1 MPSWVKFSYQL
12 IFFYSNLRLMTYL
25 LLIILIGIAIY
36 YAMKW
41 QSKSNKQSSG
51 RESDGNPYG
60 NRSGNS
66 QYDRTYDT
74 GPYSSQNKGSQ
85 KQFSASNYAK
95 WIGGGLGWAF
105 GGPIGGILGFMFGS
119 MVGGSGLTN
128 MQVGQ
133 TRAGDFNV
141 SLLILIAAVM
151 KADGKV
157 TRSELQYVKQFISNN
172 FGSDRAPQYIK
183 ILGDLIKQNFN
194 LQDVSYQI
202 KQHMDYSSRLM
213 LLQFLFGIALVDGK
227 SHTNEIN
234 VIQTIS
240 SYLGIT
246 NNDYSSIKAMFI
258 KDTNSA
264 YQILEVSHKSTND
277 EIKKAYRELAKK
289 YHPDKVSHL
298 GSEIKKAAEVKITAL
313 NAAYDAIK
321 KKRGIS

>member
-1 MPSWVKFSYQL
+1 MK
-12 IFFYSNLRLMTYL
+12 YL

-60 NRSGNS
+60 NRNSNS
-66 QYDRTYDT
+66 QYDRTNDD
-74 GPYSSQNKGSQ
+74 GPYAHQNQRSQ
-85 KQFSASNYAK
+85 KQFSAGNYAK

-119 MVGGSGLTN
+119 MVGSTGMTN

-141 SLLILIAAVM
+141 SLLILTAAVM

-172 FGSDRAPQYIK
+172 FGVDRAPQYVK

-194 LQDVSYQI
+194 LQDVSSQI
-202 KQHMDYSSRLM
+202 KQYMDYSSRLM
-213 LLQFLFGIALVDGK
+213 LLQFLFGIALADGK
-227 SHTNEIN
+227 SHPSEVS

-240 SYLGIT
+240 AYLGIT

-264 YQILEVSHKSTND
+264 YNILEVSPEATND
-277 EIKKAYRELAKK
+277 DIKKAYRELAKK

-298 GSEIKKAAEVKITAL
+298 GAEIKKAAEVKILAL

-321 KKRGIS
+321 QERGIS

>member
-1 MPSWVKFSYQL
+1 MK
-12 IFFYSNLRLMTYL
+12 YL

-41 QSKSNKQSSG
+41 QSKSNNKSSG
-51 RESDGNPYG
+51 RGYEGNPYG
-60 NRSGNS
+60 NNNSNS
-66 QYDRTYDT
+66 QYDRTNDT
-74 GPYSSQNKGSQ
+74 GPYSSQNRGRQ
-85 KQFSASNYAK
+85 KQFSAGNYAK

-119 MVGGSGLTN
+119 MVGGAGMTN
-128 MQVGQ
+128 LQVGQ
-133 TRAGDFNV
+133 TREGDFNV
-141 SLLILIAAVM
+141 SLLILTAAVM

-172 FGSDRAPQYIK
+172 FGAGRAPQYVK

-202 KQHMDYSSRLM
+202 KQNMDYSSRLM
-213 LLQFLFGIALVDGK
+213 LLQFLFGIALADGK
-227 SHTNEIN
+227 SHPSEIS

-298 GSEIKKAAEVKITAL
+298 GVEIKKAAEIKISAL

-321 KKRGIS
+321 KERGIN

>member
-1 MPSWVKFSYQL
+1 MK
-12 IFFYSNLRLMTYL
+12 YL
-25 LLIILIGIAIY
+25 LLIILIGIAVY

-41 QSKSNKQSSG
+41 QSSSKKESSDKNGRRDPYSNGG
-51 RESDGNPYG
+51 RNMNGN
-60 NRSGNS
+60 NDS
-66 QYDRTYDT
+66 
-74 GPYSSQNKGSQ
+74 GPYVNQNNNSGGSSNGT
-85 KQFSASNYAK
+85 NYAK

-119 MVGGSGLTN
+119 MVGGTGTSGS
-128 MQVGQ
+128 QSGQ

-141 SLLILIAAVM
+141 SLLILTAAVM

-157 TRSELQYVKQFISNN
+157 TRSELDYVKQFISNN
-172 FGSDRAPQYIK
+172 FGSDRAPQYVK
-183 ILGDLIKQNFN
+183 ILGDLIKQDYN

-213 LLQFLFGIALVDGK
+213 LLQFMFGIAVVDGK
-227 SHTNEIN
+227 SHENEIRT
-234 VIQTIS
+234 IETIS
-240 SYLGIT
+240 AFLGIGSK
-246 NNDYSSIKAMFI
+246 DYASIKAMFV

-264 YQILEVSHKSTND
+264 YSILEVMKDASND

-298 GSEIKKAAEVKITAL
+298 GDDVKKAAEVKITAL

-321 KKRGIS
+321 AERGIS

>member
-1 MPSWVKFSYQL
+1 MK
-12 IFFYSNLRLMTYL
+12 YL

-41 QSKSNKQSSG
+41 QTTSNKKKPG
-51 RESDGNPYG
+51 RETDSNPY
-60 NRSGNS
+60 NNNKGNS
-66 QYDRTYDT
+66 QNRENMDT
-74 GPYSSQNKGSQ
+74 GPYASQNQGSQ
-85 KQFSASNYAK
+85 NQSSANNYAK

-105 GGPIGGILGFMFGS
+105 GGPIGGILGYMFGS
-119 MVGGSGLTN
+119 MVGGGGIANIQAGRTK
-128 MQVGQ
+128 
-133 TRAGDFNV
+133 AGDFNV
-141 SLLILIAAVM
+141 SLLILTAAVM
-151 KADGKV
+151 KADGKI

-172 FGSDRAPQYIK
+172 FGVDRAPQYVK
-183 ILGDLIKQNFN
+183 ILGDLVKQDFN

-213 LLQFLFGIALVDGK
+213 LLQFLFGIALADGK
-227 SHTNEIN
+227 SHANEVN

-246 NNDYSSIKAMFI
+246 NVDYSSIKAMFI

-264 YQILEVSHKSTND
+264 YNILEVSPDSTDD

-298 GSEIKKAAEVKITAL
+298 GPEIKKAAEVKITAL
-313 NAAYDAIK
+313 NAAYDAVK
-321 KKRGIS
+321 QERGIN